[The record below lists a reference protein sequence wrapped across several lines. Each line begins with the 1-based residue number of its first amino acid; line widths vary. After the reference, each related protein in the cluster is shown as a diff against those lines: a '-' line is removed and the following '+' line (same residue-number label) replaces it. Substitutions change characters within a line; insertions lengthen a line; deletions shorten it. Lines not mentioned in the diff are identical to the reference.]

1 MNSSRPE
8 TAVASSPVAPPPLR
22 APAGVPVSDID
33 PFSIEF
39 FEDPHGIHAELRE
52 AGPVVWLSRHGI
64 FAVARYQ
71 EVRDVLQDWRSF
83 CSSRGVGLSDFA
95 KEKPW
100 RPPSLVLETDPPE
113 HDRARAVLNGVLSA
127 TVMRE
132 LRPRM
137 TAAADA
143 KVRELVE
150 KRTFDGIADLAQ
162 AFPMAV
168 FPDAVGLRPDGRE
181 HLLPYA
187 GVAFNAFGP
196 DNELRRRALASVA
209 PHVAWVTEQCQREN
223 LAPGGLG
230 AAVHAASDTGAIT
243 SDEAT
248 LLVRSLLTAG
258 IDTTVNG
265 IGAAIYCLARF
276 PAQWRKLRNDPT
288 WRAPRSTRRSASKA
302 RSRPSSA
309 RRRDPRTLG
318 GVEIGEGEKVLM
330 FLGAANRDPRKW
342 QNPDSYD
349 IARSTSGHVGFGSG
363 VHMCV
368 GALLARLEGEA
379 IVGALARGV
388 EFDRDHRTGEAR
400 SQQYAARAGEPA
412 ADGASE
418 SELAPDGDWCRRS
431 LTHSPSAAPEASGAS
446 PSGARCRDRG
456 ARSGTDRLCAPP
468 CPPGSPR
475 SP

>member
-1 MNSSRPE
+1 MSSSRPE
-8 TAVASSPVAPPPLR
+8 PAVASTSVATSTFQAPVA
-22 APAGVPVSDID
+22 VPVSDVD

-39 FEDPHGIHAELRE
+39 FEDPHRIHDELRE

-64 FAVARYQ
+64 FAVARHQ
-71 EVRDVLQDWRSF
+71 EVHDVLHDWQSF

-113 HDRARAVLNGVLSA
+113 HDRARAVLNRVLSA
-127 TVMRE
+127 TVMKE
-132 LRPRM
+132 LRPRIA
-137 TAAADA
+137 AAADA

-150 KRTFDGIADLAQ
+150 KRTFDGIRDLAQ

-168 FPDAVGLRPDGRE
+168 FPDAVGVRRDGRE

-187 GVAFNAFGP
+187 GLAFNAFGP
-196 DNELRRRALASVA
+196 DNELRRRALATAA
-209 PHVAWVTEQCQREN
+209 PHIAWVTEQCQREN

-243 SDEAT
+243 GAEAV
-248 LLVRSLLTAG
+248 LLVRSLVTAG

-276 PAQWRKLRNDPT
+276 LEQWRKLRADPALA
-288 WRAPRSTRRSASKA
+288 RAAFDEAIRFESPVQTFFRTTTR
-302 RSRPSSA
+302 PV
-309 RRRDPRTLG
+309 TIG
-318 GVEIGEGEKVLM
+318 GVEIGEGHKVLM

-342 QNPDSYD
+342 SNPETYD
-349 IARSTSGHVGFGSG
+349 ISRSTSGQVGFGSG

-379 IVGALARGV
+379 ILSALARGV
-388 EFDRDHRTGEAR
+388 DSIEITGTPK
-400 SQQYAARAGEPA
+400 RAHNNTLRGLESLPLTVHPA
-412 ADGASE
+412 
-418 SELAPDGDWCRRS
+418 
-431 LTHSPSAAPEASGAS
+431 
-446 PSGARCRDRG
+446 
-456 ARSGTDRLCAPP
+456 
-468 CPPGSPR
+468 
-475 SP
+475 